1 MTSTVKNK
9 QSAQAEL
16 LGQDDGSD
24 GLHRVWMTSSRPGF
38 PEQSCSPRAV
48 EPMSSKRIQPMPSE
62 KVTDKTTRKL
72 LGNQYQRYR
81 VGADGVLQS
90 APEVSSFA
98 LPYWFSMVQYSAVI

>member
-1 MTSTVKNK
+1 
-9 QSAQAEL
+9 
-16 LGQDDGSD
+16 
-24 GLHRVWMTSSRPGF
+24 
-38 PEQSCSPRAV
+38 
-48 EPMSSKRIQPMPSE
+48 MPSE
-62 KVTDKTTRKL
+62 KVADKTTRKL